1 MWNNLEANYRSDL
14 EGLRA
19 RRQLEEYRPWLAGMP
34 VANLVRRGILPKDP
48 ADKPSRIDQLLGFF
62 GVATVDAWNG
72 VYAELECAF
81 RQSAAHEIKPGAVAT
96 WLRLGEIAA
105 RDIHCAA
112 FDEKGLRASLAELRT
127 LTCEPPEVFGPRM
140 QAVCAAHGVVVIFIA
155 EVPGARASGV
165 TRWLTPQKGLI
176 QLSLRYKSDDH
187 LWFTFFHEIGH
198 VLLHGKTDL
207 WIEDGISSKG
217 NSKEIEAERFSSNL
231 LIPSSAT
238 PDLRKLKSK
247 SAVVDF
253 ARRMGIAPGIV
264 VGRLQYDDIWL
275 PSNGNGLKR
284 KLDLARVE
292 PIIS

>member
-1 MWNNLEANYRSDL
+1 
-14 EGLRA
+14 
-19 RRQLEEYRPWLAGMP
+19 
-34 VANLVRRGILPKDP
+34 VA
-48 ADKPSRIDQLLGFF
+48 
-62 GVATVDAWNG
+62 AWDG
-72 VYAELECAF
+72 VYASLECEF
-81 RQSAAHEIKPGAVAT
+81 RQSTAHEVKPGAVAA

-105 RDIHCAA
+105 REVRCAP
-112 FDEKGLRASLAELRT
+112 FDARGLRSALPELRA
-127 LTCEPPEVFGPRM
+127 LTSESPEVFVPKI
-140 QAVCAAHGVVVIFIA
+140 QAICAAYGVAVVFVEEI
-155 EVPGARASGV
+155 EGARASGAM
-165 TRWLTPQKGLI
+165 RWLTPDKALI
-176 QLSLRYKSDDH
+176 QLSFRYKTDDH

-217 NSKEIEAERFSSNL
+217 NSKEIEADRFSSNL

>member
-1 MWNNLEANYRSDL
+1 MISVWYAFVPRSTWSQHAASTS
-14 EGLRA
+14 EMPRA
-19 RRQLEEYRPWLAGMP
+19 K
-34 VANLVRRGILPKDP
+34 V
-48 ADKPSRIDQLLGFF
+48 
-62 GVATVDAWNG
+62 
-72 VYAELECAF
+72 
-81 RQSAAHEIKPGAVAT
+81 
-96 WLRLGEIAA
+96 
-105 RDIHCAA
+105 
-112 FDEKGLRASLAELRT
+112 
-127 LTCEPPEVFGPRM
+127 
-140 QAVCAAHGVVVIFIA
+140 
-155 EVPGARASGV
+155 
-165 TRWLTPQKGLI
+165 
-176 QLSLRYKSDDH
+176 
-187 LWFTFFHEIGH
+187 FHEIGH

-217 NSKEIEAERFSSNL
+217 NSKEIEADRFSSNL